1 LKLFVK
7 KVDIPGDFC
16 NLANCILFVI
26 LLASKGIDR
35 VEKESCWSSSILLRP
50 NTSWWM
56 GEGDHASFA
65 LHSSSVYLL
74 SPGGL
79 RLVSLPAIP
88 ALIICMPMIIRIIPM
103 IKPAKTA
110 PKNGDAIIKIAN
122 ITAKTPTP
130 MEKPRDHPLC
140 VLSPNPCIILAMP

>member
-79 RLVSLPAIP
+79 RL
-88 ALIICMPMIIRIIPM
+88 IPM